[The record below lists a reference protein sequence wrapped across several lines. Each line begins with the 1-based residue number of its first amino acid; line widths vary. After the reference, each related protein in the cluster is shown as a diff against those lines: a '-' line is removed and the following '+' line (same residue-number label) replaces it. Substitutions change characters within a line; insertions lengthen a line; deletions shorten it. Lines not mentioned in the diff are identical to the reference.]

1 MFPEMHVT
9 IGIGRSCA
17 SLSDLPR
24 ATEDAIQAVRSR
36 IMLGVD
42 RIIYAETLTSSSSAV
57 EALVE
62 GRWPELWQTLQTCD
76 QSSFSELLSSLIFDE
91 AVTTSP
97 IGPHTL
103 TIALLRQFCL
113 ANSED
118 PLNGFDA
125 KQFAAEL
132 TGQLSHIWNR
142 RQLCRML
149 DDAFADYIRCLKKCE
164 SEALDLPI
172 LRAKEYI
179 AAHCESPCTLNEVAA
194 YVHLSPAYF
203 SSQFKK
209 RVGISFNR
217 YVTAAKLDVA
227 KQLLKQSDDTV
238 EAISLSVGYK
248 DIKYFRKLFKQQVG
262 ITPSRYRSIYR

>member
-1 MFPEMHVT
+1 
-9 IGIGRSCA
+9 
-17 SLSDLPR
+17 
-24 ATEDAIQAVRSR
+24 
-36 IMLGVD
+36 
-42 RIIYAETLTSSSSAV
+42 
-57 EALVE
+57 
-62 GRWPELWQTLQTCD
+62 
-76 QSSFSELLSSLIFDE
+76 
-91 AVTTSP
+91 
-97 IGPHTL
+97 
-103 TIALLRQFCL
+103 
-113 ANSED
+113 
-118 PLNGFDA
+118 
-125 KQFAAEL
+125 
-132 TGQLSHIWNR
+132 
-142 RQLCRML
+142 ML